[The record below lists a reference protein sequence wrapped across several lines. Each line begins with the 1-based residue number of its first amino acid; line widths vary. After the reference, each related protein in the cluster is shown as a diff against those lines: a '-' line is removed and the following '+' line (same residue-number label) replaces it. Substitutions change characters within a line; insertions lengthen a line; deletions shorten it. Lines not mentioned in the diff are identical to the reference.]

1 MLGKAV
7 LTGPHTITQ
16 GSAVAYLS
24 ENNAIAI
31 ATKEDELASLWQR
44 LSTDNAWR
52 QQLEASAKRAIDK
65 LPDRVQIYREQI
77 SRVID

>member
-1 MLGKAV
+1 MD
-7 LTGPHTITQ
+7 
-16 GSAVAYLS
+16 YLS

-65 LPDRVQIYREQI
+65 LPDKG
-77 SRVID
+77 SDLS